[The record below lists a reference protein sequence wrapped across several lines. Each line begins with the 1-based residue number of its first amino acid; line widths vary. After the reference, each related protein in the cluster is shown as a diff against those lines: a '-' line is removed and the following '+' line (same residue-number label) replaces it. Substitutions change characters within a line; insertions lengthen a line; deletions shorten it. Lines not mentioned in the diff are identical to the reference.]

1 MMAARTM
8 CVVTLLA
15 IAACH
20 GASSTPA
27 PAPPAP
33 ATPPPARSGATTSG
47 NVTVVPATRDVFVAT
62 GASFRPVRGDSALRA
77 FVPEVAAQESGG
89 ECSVTRT
96 GGSGATMVMASFP
109 ARTKALMQVN
119 ITFDSS
125 GRLVRYSERRGVP
138 DMSATKGVRFEQI
151 DSLIRAQEA
160 KTRTTSVS
168 LDYAIDQGIAMNR
181 GGDRPTIAVMGTVRE
196 IERMEKLGPPTA
208 RLERV
213 RKLCGV

>member
-1 MMAARTM
+1 MRIVALFT
-8 CVVTLLA
+8 VV
-15 IAACH
+15 ACH
-20 GASSTPA
+20 SASSTPA
-27 PAPPAP
+27 AAPPLHP
-33 ATPPPARSGATTSG
+33 RRGPPPSARPGAVTSG
-47 NVTVVPATRDVFVAT
+47 NVTVVPATREIFMST
-62 GASFRPVRGDSALRA
+62 GASFRPLRGDSALRA
-77 FVPEVAAQESGG
+77 FVPEIAAQESGG

-109 ARTKALMQVN
+109 AKVKALMQVN

-138 DMSATKGVRFEQI
+138 DMSAMKGMRIEQL

-168 LDYAIDQGIAMNR
+168 LDYAIDQGMAMNR
-181 GGDRPTIAVMGTVRE
+181 GGDKPTIAVMGTVRE